1 MTTIATGEQK
11 DLYPVATAWGPD
23 PAGAGFAWWSW
34 DDDCY
39 DGDTH
44 VKFAPMSAA
53 QPDIEV
59 IDVRPQQVAQDAA
72 RLAAGRPTTIR
83 TMLRSRAPI
92 RATVSVKIELA
103 YDDENGRVER
113 TISEDVVVRPGLNPV
128 QLLAE
133 NPIKPGQGRITA
145 KVTVNPNVA
154 DSDPSNNTG
163 EGSRASSAAAAE
175 DPLRPGRGRRRGGAG
190 LFRRAR
196 RRPGHGG
203 VPEGRVAGQSGDV
216 SVVTD
221 CSALIA
227 HPPG

>member
-34 DDDCY
+34 DNNYY

-128 QLLAE
+128 QLLADE
-133 NPIKPGQGRITA
+133 PDQAGPGPDHGQGHGQ
-145 KVTVNPNVA
+145 P
-154 DSDPSNNTG
+154 
-163 EGSRASSAAAAE
+163 E
-175 DPLRPGRGRRRGGAG
+175 RRRQ
-190 LFRRAR
+190 
-196 RRPGHGG
+196 RPVQQH
-203 VPEGRVAGQSGDV
+203 R
-216 SVVTD
+216 
-221 CSALIA
+221 
-227 HPPG
+227 